1 MKTCSRNIR
10 RVGSFAGLCALTALF
25 AACGEDVTKVT
36 NVTQETTGAK
46 SVSSLADAG
55 QCGAPE
61 TGALVYNH
69 EDGKLYVCDG
79 GGWTVLNGDNGSSEA
94 ASSPTFSSA
103 TVSSSSV
110 NHAANPCV
118 GDKFTD
124 GRDGKVYACVTIGT
138 QTWMAENLNFGE
150 LVDVSKIQTGASV
163 NSAQKYCQQNNAQN
177 CTTYGG
183 LYQWH
188 TAMALPAS
196 YANTY
201 AVEEIDRVHRGICP
215 EGWHIPTELEWD
227 GLAGAIGGTSNGAKL
242 KSTAGWQSYS
252 GGGNGTNA
260 TGFNAMP
267 ASGWYDY
274 FGDIGRDALFWTTTE
289 DSTAYASRVFL
300 NYNSHG
306 LYTTTFALKRH
317 AYSVRCVKD

>member
-1 MKTCSRNIR
+1 MKTKSGTIA
-10 RVGSFAGLCALTALF
+10 VAALAVALTA
-25 AACGEDVTKVT
+25 CGDDVTKVT

-46 SVSSLADAG
+46 SVSSLADAEE
-55 QCGAPE
+55 CGAPE
-61 TGALVYNH
+61 TGSLVFNH

-79 GGWTVLNGDNGSSEA
+79 GGWIVLNGDNGSSEA

-103 TVSSSSV
+103 AVSSSSV

-124 GRDGKVYACVTIGT
+124 GRDGTVYACVTIGT
-138 QTWMAENLNFGE
+138 QTWMAENLNFGVR
-150 LVDVSKIQTGASV
+150 VDVSKIQTGASAD
-163 NSAQKYCQQNNAQN
+163 SAQKYCMENSAQN

-227 GLAGAIGGTSNGAKL
+227 GLAGAIGGASNGTKL
-242 KSTAGWQSYS
+242 KSTAGWE
-252 GGGNGTNA
+252 GGYNGTNA

-267 ASGWYDY
+267 AGYWAGG
-274 FGDIGRDALFWTTTE
+274 FGGLGAEALFWTATE
-289 DSTAYASRVFL
+289 DSTAYASFISL
-300 NYNSHG
+300 NWSGNLNTASIWPKSRS
-306 LYTTTFALKRH
+306 A
-317 AYSVRCVKD
+317 SIRCVKD